1 MAEAKVT
8 VKAAPVANSP
18 EAAFDLAKAELEA
31 ARKKLV
37 EMQVAA
43 QTAPG
48 PEKPKAY
55 QAVEEA
61 KKKVSEAEAKLKAL
75 EPAELIAEHTLATDE
90 TLSHLALKYYG
101 HATPPYWQLIYEA
114 NKELIG
120 DNPNRVRAGMVIK
133 VPALPKDFKA

>member
-1 MAEAKVT
+1 MAEAKVV

-18 EAAFDLAKAELEA
+18 QAALDLAKAELEA

-37 EMQVAA
+37 ELQVAA

-48 PEKPKAY
+48 SEKPKAY

-61 KKKVSEAEAKLKAL
+61 KKKVAEAEAKLKAL
-75 EPAELIAEHTLATDE
+75 EPAELVAEHTLAADE

-120 DNPNRVRAGMVIK
+120 DNPNRVRPGMVIK
-133 VPALPKDFKA
+133 VPKLPADFQG